1 MDIQNMSTVGEDIPK
16 EWKVYVGIAAGEG
29 KYVYLLFVLGPQGV
43 PGGGGLSPLVSS
55 STQELRGRIRDVCT
69 RNVSEKGDNV
79 IFLEICSP
87 PSGKC

>member
-1 MDIQNMSTVGEDIPK
+1 M
-16 EWKVYVGIAAGEG
+16 
-29 KYVYLLFVLGPQGV
+29 YLLLVLGPQGV

-79 IFLEICSP
+79 FFWKYVLP
-87 PSGKC
+87 PLVNVSKFNWGKI